1 MCSLA
6 ARDQQTQAHTLTP
19 GGSHHPRWAPGP
31 GPRTGRALP
40 PALFLPA
47 ISVHPFLTSF
57 RCDAKATSFCVRLSL
72 ATHSKT
78 VPSAYSTSS
87 SLIYF
92 TSIPLHVYKHWV
104 YFCLPHR
111 TVSSQRPGL
120 CLCLEEQPARGQCSD
135 GLCRAI
141 GWYMET
147 LGIPNA
153 SSRCLFS
160 VWWVQ
165 LGPFIT
171 SGQHFHSISC
181 PSV

>member
-6 ARDQQTQAHTLTP
+6 ARDQQTQARTLTP
-19 GGSHHPRWAPGP
+19 GGTHHPWWAPGP

-72 ATHSKT
+72 ATHSKI
-78 VPSAYSTSS
+78 VPSANSTSS
-87 SLIYF
+87 SFIYF

-120 CLCLEEQPARGQCSD
+120 CLCLEEQPTRGQCSD